1 MSDRR
6 ILIKNGFIISLDPG
20 IGDLPRGD
28 VLIHGDRIERV
39 APLIED
45 DGAEVVDAEGT
56 IVIPGLIDTHL
67 HMWQQPMR
75 GLGADLWGM
84 NDYIS
89 RVYPLRERFRAQDM
103 FASTYTCA
111 IEALGNGTTTALDF
125 CHNVL
130 TEDHAEEALR
140 AHRLT
145 GQRVVF
151 GYGMVG
157 YADRIERE
165 RDDRLAHVSRLHAEL
180 GDDPTALVR
189 MGLAPGTLNFSTVKG
204 MQIEVEHGRGLG
216 LPMTIHQNDA
226 GELYKIHDAGL
237 LGPDLLPAHSNN
249 ASDHELALLARCGCS
264 ISFTTEGE
272 FSGGRNMSVVGRADR
287 AGVSPTLGVDGPSF
301 VAVDMLSQ
309 LRFTF
314 RIMHAVEAQHERA
327 EGRWPLAHSPGI
339 PFVTARRVLEY
350 ATVNAAKAL
359 GMERHIGS
367 LTPGK
372 QADLVLLRIDPY
384 GIAAGDPA
392 NHVVLHSGVGDID
405 AVMVAG
411 RFRKR
416 DGRMVDVDVERL
428 RALSGEIRSRLTS

>member
-6 ILIKNGFIISLDPG
+6 ILIKNGLVITLDSEL
-20 IGDLPRGD
+20 GDLPRGD
-28 VLIHGDRIERV
+28 VLIQGGRIERV
-39 APLIED
+39 GSGIED
-45 DGAEVVDAEGT
+45 AEAEVFDAGGM
-56 IVIPGLIDTHL
+56 IVMPGLIDTHL

-89 RVYPLRERFRAQDM
+89 RVFPLRERFRAQDM
-103 FASTYTCA
+103 FTSTYTCA

-125 CHNVL
+125 NHNVL
-130 TEDHAEEALR
+130 TEDHAEESLR

-157 YADRIERE
+157 YADKIERE
-165 RDDRLAHVSRLHAEL
+165 RADRLKQVARMHAEL
-180 GDDPTALVR
+180 GSDPTSLVR
-189 MGLAPGTLNFSTVKG
+189 MGLAPGTLTFSTVKG
-204 MQIEVEHGRGLG
+204 MRVEVEYGRGLG

-226 GELYKIHDAGL
+226 GEIYKIHEAGL
-237 LGPDLLPAHSNN
+237 LASDIIPAHSNN
-249 ASDHELALLARCGCS
+249 ASDYELGLLAQCGCS
-264 ISFTTEGE
+264 IAFTTEGE
-272 FSGGRNMSVVGRADR
+272 FSGGRCMSVVGRADR
-287 AGVSPTLGVDGPSF
+287 AGVLPTLGVDGPSF

-314 RIMHAVEAQHERA
+314 RIMHAMEAQHERQ
-327 EGRWPLAHSPGI
+327 EGRWPLAHSPGV
-339 PFVTARRVLEY
+339 PFVTPRRVLEY

-359 GMERHIGS
+359 GMQDHIGS

-372 QADLVLLRIDPY
+372 QADLLVLRVDPY
-384 GIAAGDPA
+384 GVAAGDPA

-405 AVMVAG
+405 SVMVG
-411 RFRKR
+411 GVFRKR
-416 DGRMVDVDVERL
+416 HGAMPDIDVERL
-428 RALSGEIRSRLTS
+428 SAMSGEVRARLVD